1 MNRLGGVDPNQ
12 PDIGRPVQLHL
23 DRVSVDDSGY
33 EHHPP
38 CATLRPALGSSLST
52 TLSSSLSP
60 ALRPNLSP
68 ALGPALVLSL
78 STTTFSTT
86 LSLNLSPALGPTIGP
101 ILSPTLRPILSPALR
116 PILSPALRPDLGVPL
131 GIGSI
136 GAVHLR
142 ATGFEEG
149 PCGVIRACG
158 SDQGQAGKDGGQPE
172 CARQG

>member
-38 CATLRPALGSSLST
+38 CATLGPALGSSLSA

-60 ALRPNLSP
+60 ALVS
-68 ALGPALVLSL
+68 SL

-86 LSLNLSPALGPTIGP
+86 LSLNLSPTIG
-101 ILSPTLRPILSPALR
+101 

-131 GIGSI
+131 GIGSV